1 MHELRVVDISDSTV
15 VAVNDSGEEF
25 RLALDDAHIARLR
38 SPRNEG
44 SIIKVAPREIQALIR
59 AGLSAEEVSRVSGAT
74 LEDIERYEAPVLA
87 ERDFILNSA
96 LATPTSLDVH
106 EEPIPFGV
114 HIRRRLDSL
123 SAEAQRWVSWK
134 DPADGWLVKIE
145 FTAKGID
152 HDARWAF
159 DPRRGSLVPVN
170 ADAST
175 LSQRGEMDSGLV
187 PRLRAVDV
195 MTGAI
200 PTVND
205 SGAHTRRIPTSPVF
219 SKVSESIK
227 TGAINIIPSASGVPT
242 ISNEKLNSPPTV
254 FEPDLSTPAP
264 AASERQFVDAH
275 DSDSL
280 ESSVVRGDSR
290 LPTDFSDS
298 VMAAGPF
305 EEPGATLQRTPSP
318 VSARDEMAPPPSA
331 SAISGTDE
339 GGSTPTADLLEALR
353 KRRQQREDA
362 PSWLTDGRV
371 ESTHVPEE
379 SIPNPISDDVLTA
392 VAIEVSETFI
402 STQSSSFDDTS
413 ALDGE
418 PLTDT
423 GKQRRARKSRP
434 TLPAWDNI
442 VFGKPADDSLG

>member
-1 MHELRVVDISDSTV
+1 MHELRVIEISDSTV
-15 VAVNDSGEEF
+15 VAVNKNGEEF
-25 RLALDDAHIARLR
+25 RVSLDEAQIAKLR
-38 SPRNEG
+38 SPRND
-44 SIIKVAPREIQALIR
+44 SSAVKVAPREIQALIR
-59 AGLSAEEVSRVSGAT
+59 AGLSADEVCRVSGASP
-74 LEDIERYEAPVLA
+74 EDVERYEAPVIA

-106 EEPIPFGV
+106 DEPVPFGIHV
-114 HIRRRLDSL
+114 RSRLDSL
-123 SAEAQRWVSWK
+123 HAEEQRWVSWK
-134 DPADGWLVKIE
+134 DPADGWIVKVE

-159 DPRRGSLVPVN
+159 DPRRGSLIPVN

-175 LSQRGEMDSGLV
+175 LSQRGEIDSGLV

-200 PTVND
+200 PTIND

-219 SKVSESIK
+219 SQVSESIK
-227 TGAINIIPSASGVPT
+227 TGAINIIPSASGVPVM
-242 ISNEKLNSPPTV
+242 SNDKGPS
-254 FEPDLSTPAP
+254 LSVASEHDSAP
-264 AASERQFVDAH
+264 ATVDSWESEAL
-275 DSDSL
+275 SDETTTLTSD
-280 ESSVVRGDSR
+280 EPR

-298 VMAAGPF
+298 VMAAAPF
-305 EEPGATLQRTPSP
+305 ERPDVTARPTPAP
-318 VSARDEMAPPPSA
+318 VSARDEMAPSSLA
-331 SAISGTDE
+331 GSAIPGSEE

-353 KRRQQREDA
+353 KRRQQRDEA

-371 ESTHVPEE
+371 ESTHIPEE
-379 SIPNPISDDVLTA
+379 SVPNPISDDVLNA
-392 VAIEVSETFI
+392 VAIEVTETF
-402 STQSSSFDDTS
+402 SSSESSTFDDTS

-423 GKQRRARKSRP
+423 GRQRRARKSRP

-442 VFGKPADDSLG
+442 VFGRPADDSLG

>member
-1 MHELRVVDISDSTV
+1 MHELRVIDISDSTV

-25 RLALDDAHIARLR
+25 RLSLDDAQIARLR
-38 SPRNEG
+38 SSRNDG

-59 AGLSAEEVSRVSGAT
+59 AGLSADEVSRVSGAT
-74 LEDIERYEAPVLA
+74 PEDIERYEAPVLA

-106 EEPIPFGV
+106 DEPIPFGV
-114 HIRRRLDSL
+114 HVRRRLDDL
-123 SAEAQRWVSWK
+123 SAEERRWVSWK
-134 DPADGWLVKIE
+134 DPADGWLVKVE

-170 ADAST
+170 TDAST

-200 PTVND
+200 PTVHD

-219 SKVSESIK
+219 SQVSESIK
-227 TGAINIIPSASGVPT
+227 TGAINIIPSASGSPT
-242 ISNEKLNSPPTV
+242 MSSDKSMSPPAVVDSVPSSPT
-254 FEPDLSTPAP
+254 TP
-264 AASERQFVDAH
+264 SESSAVPSGS
-275 DSDSL
+275 DSDSI
-280 ESSVVRGDSR
+280 EPRTVFGESR
-290 LPTDFSDS
+290 LLTDFSDS
-298 VMAAGPF
+298 VMSAAPF
-305 EEPGATLQRTPSP
+305 QEFAATDGKTPSP
-318 VSARDEMAPPPSA
+318 ISARDEMAPTSHSDSPLSHNE
-331 SAISGTDE
+331 E

-371 ESTHVPEE
+371 ESTYVPEE
-379 SIPNPISDDVLTA
+379 SIPNPISDDVLNA
-392 VAIEVSETFI
+392 VAIEVTET
-402 STQSSSFDDTS
+402 FDDTS

-418 PLTDT
+418 PLTET

-442 VFGKPADDSLG
+442 VFGRPADDSLG

>member
-1 MHELRVVDISDSTV
+1 MHELRVIDISDSTV

-25 RLALDDAHIARLR
+25 RLSLDDAHIARLR
-38 SPRNEG
+38 SPRNDG
-44 SIIKVAPREIQALIR
+44 SIVKVAPREIQALIR
-59 AGLSAEEVSRVSGAT
+59 AGLSADEVSRVSGAT
-74 LEDIERYEAPVLA
+74 PEDIERYEAPVLA

-106 EEPIPFGV
+106 DEPIPFGV
-114 HIRRRLDSL
+114 HVRRRLDDL
-123 SAEAQRWVSWK
+123 SAQEQRWVSWK

-170 ADAST
+170 TDAST

-219 SKVSESIK
+219 SQVSESIK
-227 TGAINIIPSASGVPT
+227 TGAINIIPSASGSTTMSNDKPMNPPAVVESVP
-242 ISNEKLNSPPTV
+242 SSPTPTGASSAV
-254 FEPDLSTPAP
+254 TPE
-264 AASERQFVDAH
+264 S
-275 DSDSL
+275 DSDSD
-280 ESSVVRGDSR
+280 SDSVEPQTVFRESR

-298 VMAAGPF
+298 VMSAAPF
-305 EEPGATLQRTPSP
+305 QDIDATSARTPSP
-318 VSARDEMAPPPSA
+318 ISARDEMAPTSHSDSPLSL
-331 SAISGTDE
+331 TEE

-371 ESTHVPEE
+371 ESTYVPEE
-379 SIPNPISDDVLTA
+379 SIPNPISDDVLNA
-392 VAIEVSETFI
+392 VAIEVSET
-402 STQSSSFDDTS
+402 FDDTS

-418 PLTDT
+418 PLTET

-442 VFGKPADDSLG
+442 VFGRPADDSLG

>member
-1 MHELRVVDISDSTV
+1 MHELRVIDISDSTV
-15 VAVNDSGEEF
+15 VAVNENGEEF
-25 RLALDDAHIARLR
+25 RVSLDEAQIAKLR
-38 SPRNEG
+38 SPRNEA
-44 SIIKVAPREIQALIR
+44 SVIKVAPREIQALIR
-59 AGLSAEEVSRVSGAT
+59 AGLSADEVCRVSGASP
-74 LEDIERYEAPVLA
+74 EDVERYEAPVIA

-106 EEPIPFGV
+106 DEPVPFGIHV
-114 HIRRRLDSL
+114 RSRLDSL
-123 SAEAQRWVSWK
+123 HAEEQRWVSWK
-134 DPADGWLVKIE
+134 DPADGWLVKVE

-170 ADAST
+170 TDAST

-219 SKVSESIK
+219 SQVSESIK
-227 TGAINIIPSASGVPT
+227 TGAINIIPSASGLPVM
-242 ISNEKLNSPPTV
+242 SNEKAPTLPSV
-254 FEPDLSTPAP
+254 SEHDSAP
-264 AASERQFVDAH
+264 AEVVTPESDAI
-275 DSDSL
+275 L
-280 ESSVVRGDSR
+280 GELFAPSSSGESR

-298 VMAAGPF
+298 VMSAPAFVQQDNIGSS
-305 EEPGATLQRTPSP
+305 TPTP
-318 VSARDEMAPPPSA
+318 VSARDEMAPA
-331 SAISGTDE
+331 SLTGPAIPGTEE

-353 KRRQQREDA
+353 KRRQQREEA

-371 ESTHVPEE
+371 ESTYVPEE
-379 SIPNPISDDVLTA
+379 SVPNPISDDVLNA
-392 VAIEVSETFI
+392 VAIEVTETFI
-402 STQSSSFDDTS
+402 SSESSAFDDTS
-413 ALDGE
+413 TIDGE

-423 GKQRRARKSRP
+423 GRQRRARKSRP

-442 VFGKPADDSLG
+442 VFGRPADDSLG